1 MPGTKTISLNGLW
14 NFRLDP
20 KNLGEHFPDQLA
32 YTHHHDA
39 RWMALDYDDSDWEKI
54 NVPACWQAEGHDYN
68 GVAWYR
74 TTFPRPFA
82 KGADNRAWLQFKGVD
97 YTCDVWLNGRCLG
110 SHEGY
115 FGQFDFEIS
124 SFLQEQNVLAVRVDA
139 PRGVLGE
146 EDELW
151 QNKNMVKGAL
161 ERWDVSDPTLNP
173 GGIWNDVEIVI
184 SGPARIA
191 STKIQ
196 ARPHEFPP
204 IGCPDDPVRAVVTV
218 ELELDMT
225 AGLTPIEYKIDIELL
240 PVGGEE
246 AVAADGNNERIRETV
261 SALLFPGAQTE
272 RVIIQLNHARLWWTW
287 DLGTPQL
294 YRLSVCLRNEN
305 DISDCT
311 ETAFGIR
318 QIEQREGSS
327 LYLNNIRFFQRGA
340 NYLSD
345 QLLSQMT
352 HDRYKEDLALV
363 REANL
368 NTIHPFCVIERPM
381 FYDQCDEEGVLV
393 YQDFPMWMTMS
404 DESEFVRRAVAQVTE
419 MIEQFSHHP
428 SIAIWNMGSQPSPA
442 NFEKLCS
449 VLAYTAQQVDPS
461 RVVKQGNAS
470 VAFGDSPVHSHGS
483 FFWDPVLLDQ
493 YARDFDW
500 RSDLHLYF
508 GWYMGENEDLA
519 QMPDS
524 YFQLVT
530 EFGAQSLPRKKTLE
544 MIIGSPNL
552 FPPDWKK
559 LSLHCAQK
567 ERLIERAG
575 DFKNIDDLIMATQ
588 QYQAELV
595 RYHVEFYRRRKF
607 KPCNGAHVFCF
618 NDCWPAVT
626 WSLVEFDRTPKLAY
640 EALKRSM
647 APLQA
652 FIDLDRLT
660 PRVNENIPLMI
671 CVVNDLQKL
680 YNNVSVRVTDSHTNV
695 DNKVDKYLIK
705 EFRCDLPPSSLVD
718 LDPVEWLPTTVGKH
732 HLELSVFQ
740 GNTILS
746 KNEYMLD
753 VIKKN

>member
-1 MPGTKTISLNGLW
+1 V
-14 NFRLDP
+14 
-20 KNLGEHFPDQLA
+20 GE
-32 YTHHHDA
+32 
-39 RWMALDYDDSDWEKI
+39 
-54 NVPACWQAEGHDYN
+54 
-68 GVAWYR
+68 
-74 TTFPRPFA
+74 A
-82 KGADNRAWLQFKGVD
+82 KAA
-97 YTCDVWLNGRCLG
+97 T
-110 SHEGY
+110 
-115 FGQFDFEIS
+115 
-124 SFLQEQNVLAVRVDA
+124 
-139 PRGVLGE
+139 
-146 EDELW
+146 
-151 QNKNMVKGAL
+151 
-161 ERWDVSDPTLNP
+161 
-173 GGIWNDVEIVI
+173 
-184 SGPARIA
+184 
-191 STKIQ
+191 
-196 ARPHEFPP
+196 
-204 IGCPDDPVRAVVTV
+204 
-218 ELELDMT
+218 
-225 AGLTPIEYKIDIELL
+225 
-240 PVGGEE
+240 
-246 AVAADGNNERIRETV
+246 ADGINGKVRKTV
-261 SALLFPGAQTE
+261 SALLFPGTQTE
-272 RVIIQLNHARLWWTW
+272 RVIIQLDHARLWWTW

-305 DISDCT
+305 DISDRM
-311 ETAFGIR
+311 ETTLGIR

-327 LYLNNIRFFQRGA
+327 LYLNNVRFFQRGA

-345 QLLSQMT
+345 QLLSLMT
-352 HDRYKEDLALV
+352 HKRYKKDLDLV

-368 NTIHPFCVIERPM
+368 NTIHPFCIIERQN

-393 YQDFPMWMTMS
+393 YQDFPMWMTMNN
-404 DESEFVRRAVAQVTE
+404 ESEFVRRAVAQVAE
-419 MIEQFSHHP
+419 MIDQFGHHP

-449 VLAYTAQQVDPS
+449 VLAYTAQQADPS

-470 VAFGDSPVHSHGS
+470 VAFDGDPVHSHSS
-483 FFWDPVLLDQ
+483 FFWDPVLLDR

-544 MIIGSPNL
+544 TIIGSPNL

-575 DFKNIDDLIMATQ
+575 DFKNIGDLIMATQ
-588 QYQAELV
+588 QYQAKLI

-640 EALKRSM
+640 KALKRSM

-652 FIDLDRLT
+652 FIDLEKLT
-660 PRVNENIPLMI
+660 PRVNENVSLMI
-671 CVVNDLQKL
+671 CVVNDLQKH
-680 YNNVSVRVTDSHTNV
+680 YNNVSVRVIDSQTNV
-695 DNKVDKYLIK
+695 DNKVDTYLIK
-705 EFRCDLPPSSLVD
+705 EFHCDLPPSSLVD

-740 GNTILS
+740 DNTTLS
-746 KNEYMLD
+746 KNEYILD
-753 VIKKN
+753 VVENN